1 MTESN
6 NLGGDFLYQW
16 TFPRVRFQEHFSY
29 GKKLASISQN
39 IRSLCWR
46 HLCKKSWWCWW
57 QAVECLHLHPPFRT
71 NRQVFSLSVVINWEA
86 VTIKGLQQC
95 HCQDH
100 EQTHSDLS
108 LYMTAC
114 LKWVSF
120 IAILFSTL
128 NWESSKI
135 KRIFFPTVIWTNH
148 TASKFHNLL

>member
-100 EQTHSDLS
+100 EQTHSDLLLYDS
-108 LYMTAC
+108 LSQMG
-114 LKWVSF
+114 
-120 IAILFSTL
+120 LFYSNTVL
-128 NWESSKI
+128 NSELRKFQN
-135 KRIFFPTVIWTNH
+135 KENFFSH
-148 TASKFHNLL
+148 CNLN